1 MKDVDE
7 KAGDPSVTMIDLEK
21 KSVFSNTFV
30 SVKEELCA
38 LIMSRLSR

>member
-38 LIMSRLSR
+38 LIISRLSR

>member
-30 SVKEELCA
+30 FVKEELCA
-38 LIMSRLSR
+38 LIMS